1 MESKVKKIGVLTS
14 GGDAPGMNA
23 AVRAVTRAA
32 LAKGIKVIGVHRGYA
47 GLIED
52 DVVELGFRDVSNIL
66 QMGGTSLFSARSKEF
81 KTEAG
86 MQKAIATC
94 RKYGIEGMVV
104 IGGDG
109 SFRGAADLSAHGIP
123 CIGIPG
129 TIDNDISST
138 DYSIGFDTCV
148 NCVTELIDRIR
159 DTMRSHERCSVVEVM
174 GRNAGYIA
182 LHAGIATGAAF
193 VMVPEVTCSKE
204 DVIEKIQHGRSL
216 GKSNF
221 IVIVAEGVGHAEELS
236 RYIQDSTGIVT
247 RATVLGHVQR
257 GGSPSGRD
265 RVLASQYGAYAVE
278 LLSAGQSNRVV
289 GIRKDVLVDYDI
301 QDALTMKK
309 EFPMDL
315 YQMSELISI

>member
-32 LAKGIKVIGVHRGYA
+32 LAKGIEVVGIHRGYA

-52 DVVELGFRDVSNIL
+52 EVDPLGFRDVSNIL
-66 QMGGTSLFSARSKEF
+66 QMGGTTLFSARSKIF
-81 KTEAG
+81 QTEEG
-86 MQKAIATC
+86 MQKAIENC
-94 RKYGIEGMVV
+94 LKHGIEGMVV

-109 SFRGAADLSAHGIP
+109 SFRGAAALSARGIP

-148 NCVTELIDRIR
+148 NCVTDLIDRIR

-193 VMVPEVTCSKE
+193 VMVPEVECTKE

-221 IVIVAEGVGHAEELS
+221 IIIVAEGVGHAEELS
-236 RYIQDSTGIVT
+236 RYIQEQTGIVT
-247 RATVLGHVQR
+247 RATILGHVQR

-265 RVLASQYGAYAVE
+265 RVLASQFGYYAVE
-278 LLSAGQSNRVV
+278 LLAAGKSNRVV
-289 GIRKDVLVDYDI
+289 GIHKEELVDYDI
-301 QDALTMKK
+301 QEALLMKK

-315 YQMSELISI
+315 FEMCETISI

>member
-32 LAKGIKVIGVHRGYA
+32 LAKGIEVVGIHRGYA

-52 DVVELGFRDVSNIL
+52 EVDPLGFRDVSNIL
-66 QMGGTSLFSARSKEF
+66 QMGGTTLFSARSKIF
-81 KTEAG
+81 QTEEG
-86 MQKAIATC
+86 MQKAIENC
-94 RKYGIEGMVV
+94 LKHGIEGMVV

-109 SFRGAADLSAHGIP
+109 SFRGAAALSARGIP

-148 NCVTELIDRIR
+148 NCVTDLIDRIR

-193 VMVPEVTCSKE
+193 VMVPEVECTKE

-216 GKSNF
+216 GKTNF
-221 IVIVAEGVGHAEELS
+221 IIIVAEGVGHAEELS
-236 RYIQDSTGIVT
+236 RYIQEQTGIVT
-247 RATVLGHVQR
+247 RATILGHVQR

-265 RVLASQYGAYAVE
+265 RVLASQFGYYAVE
-278 LLSAGQSNRVV
+278 LLAAGKSNRVV
-289 GIRKDVLVDYDI
+289 GIHKEELVDYDI
-301 QDALTMKK
+301 QEALVMKK

-315 YQMSELISI
+315 FKMCETISI

>member
-32 LAKGIKVIGVHRGYA
+32 LARGIEVVGIHRGYA
-47 GLIED
+47 GLIEG
-52 DVVELGFRDVSNIL
+52 DVVDLGFRDVSNIL
-66 QMGGTSLFSARSKEF
+66 QLGGTALFSARSKEF
-81 KTEAG
+81 QTEEG
-86 MQKAIATC
+86 MKKAIDTC
-94 RKYGIEGMVV
+94 HKLGIEGMVV
-104 IGGDG
+104 VGGDG

-123 CIGIPG
+123 CVGVPG

-148 NCVTELIDRIR
+148 NCVMEMIDRIR

-174 GRNAGYIA
+174 GRHAGYIA

-193 VMVPEVTCSKE
+193 VMVPEVECTYN
-204 DVIEKIQHGRSL
+204 DVIEKIEQGRAL

-236 RYIQDSTGIVT
+236 RFIQDKTGIVT
-247 RATVLGHVQR
+247 RATILGHVQR

-265 RVLASQYGAYAVE
+265 RVLASQYGNYAVE
-278 LLSAGQSNRVV
+278 LLAAGKSNRVV
-289 GIRKDVLVDYDI
+289 GIRKDALVDYDI
-301 QDALTMKK
+301 QDALSMKK

-315 YQMSELISI
+315 YKMSETISI

>member
-32 LAKGIKVIGVHRGYA
+32 LARGIEVVGIHRGYA
-47 GLIED
+47 GLIEGE
-52 DVVELGFRDVSNIL
+52 VMELGFRDVSNIL
-66 QMGGTSLFSARSKEF
+66 QLGGTALFSARSKEF
-81 KTEAG
+81 QTEEG
-86 MQKAIATC
+86 MQKAIDNC
-94 RKYGIEGMVV
+94 HKFGIEGMVV
-104 IGGDG
+104 VGGDG
-109 SFRGAADLSAHGIP
+109 SFRGAAALSARGIP

-148 NCVTELIDRIR
+148 NCVTEMIDRIR

-174 GRNAGYIA
+174 GRHAGYIA

-193 VMVPEVTCSKE
+193 VMVPEVECTNE
-204 DVIEKIQHGRSL
+204 EVIEKIEHGRAL

-236 RYIQDSTGIVT
+236 RYIQEKTGIVT
-247 RATVLGHVQR
+247 RATILGHVQR
-257 GGSPSGRD
+257 GGSPTARD
-265 RVLASQYGAYAVE
+265 RVLASQYGAYAVD
-278 LLSAGQSNRVV
+278 LLVAGKSNRVV

-301 QDALTMKK
+301 QDALSMKK

-315 YQMSELISI
+315 YKMSEMISI

>member
-32 LAKGIKVIGVHRGYA
+32 LAKGIEVVGIHRGYA

-52 DVVELGFRDVSNIL
+52 EVDPLGFRDVSNIL
-66 QMGGTSLFSARSKEF
+66 QMGGTTLFSARSKF
-81 KTEAG
+81 FRTEEG
-86 MQKAIATC
+86 MQKAIENC
-94 RKYGIEGMVV
+94 RKHGIEGMVV

-109 SFRGAADLSAHGIP
+109 SFRGAAALSARGIP

-148 NCVTELIDRIR
+148 NCVTDLIDRIR

-193 VMVPEVTCSKE
+193 VMVPEVECTKE

-216 GKSNF
+216 GKTNF
-221 IVIVAEGVGHAEELS
+221 IIIVAEGVGHAEELS
-236 RYIQDSTGIVT
+236 RYIQEQTGIVT
-247 RATVLGHVQR
+247 RATILGHVQR

-265 RVLASQYGAYAVE
+265 RVLASQFGHYAVE
-278 LLSAGQSNRVV
+278 LLASGKSNRVV
-289 GIRKDVLVDYDI
+289 GIHKEELVDYDI
-301 QDALTMKK
+301 QEALVMKK
-309 EFPMDL
+309 EFPMEL
-315 YQMSELISI
+315 FKMSETISI